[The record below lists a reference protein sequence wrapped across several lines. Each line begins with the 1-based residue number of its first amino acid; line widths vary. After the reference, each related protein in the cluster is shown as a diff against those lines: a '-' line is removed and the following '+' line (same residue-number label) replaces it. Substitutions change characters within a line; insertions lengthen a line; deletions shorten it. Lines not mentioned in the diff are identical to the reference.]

1 MNDKIKRIL
10 AAIID
15 FYIICFLS
23 SAFIGVFTLGEF
35 SVTPFSI
42 IVYITISLLLL
53 IFKDFMFKNTSIGK
67 RIFKLKVAKTD
78 GTNLMI
84 VDVIKR
90 NIPIIILLPLEALL
104 LIIND
109 RRIGDIWAKTS
120 IVYNNCNINKRKN

>member
-23 SAFIGVFTLGEF
+23 SAFICVFTLGEF
-35 SVTPFSI
+35 SITPFSI
-42 IVYITISLLLL
+42 IVYLTISLLLL
-53 IFKDFMFKNTSIGK
+53 LFKDFMFKNTSIGK

-90 NIPIIILLPLEALL
+90 NIPIIILLPVEALL
-104 LIIND
+104 LIINN

>member
-15 FYIICFLS
+15 FYVICFVS
-23 SAFIGVFTLGEF
+23 SAFICVFTLGEF
-35 SVTPFSI
+35 SITPFSI
-42 IVYITISLLLL
+42 IVYLTISLLLL
-53 IFKDFMFKNTSIGK
+53 LFKDFMFKNTSIGK

-90 NIPIIILLPLEALL
+90 NIPIIILLPVEALL
-104 LIIND
+104 LIINN

-120 IVYNNCNINKRKN
+120 IVYNNW

>member
-1 MNDKIKRIL
+1 MNDKTKRIL

-23 SAFIGVFTLGEF
+23 SAFICIFTLGEF
-35 SVTPFSI
+35 SITPFSI
-42 IVYITISLLLL
+42 IVYLTISLFLLL
-53 IFKDFMFKNTSIGK
+53 FKDFMFKNTSIGK

-90 NIPIIILLPLEALL
+90 NIPIIILLPVEALL
-104 LIIND
+104 LIINN